1 MKSTKVNNQQ
11 RKEKAASENV
21 LPSIQKVV
29 LDALLR
35 EYEVAFMLDLQN
47 DTYEI
52 FKLTGRF
59 SKYISRYLKSHFS
72 STMLEIADSCLYSYD
87 YDFFI
92 GAVSLENL
100 RMRMEGDESCSF
112 VFRAITSRGPEYFR
126 MRVIRA
132 DDGSKAFA
140 GVSCIQ
146 DEMSREMQQRKL
158 FEGALD
164 RARSAD
170 SAKSTFLTNMSHD
183 IRTPMNAI
191 IGFTNIAATHLD
203 DKEKVKDALD
213 KIRTSSDHLMRL
225 INDVLDMSRIESGRL
240 AIKEKKNSLTEIA
253 GGIEKILQPQI
264 QSKKLTF
271 AVDMDSVTAPDV
283 YCDETRITQLLLNLL
298 GNSVKYTEPGGKVT
312 LSIRQKKNGKARRY
326 NLYEF
331 VIEDNGIG
339 ISRAFLSHI
348 FEPFERESSRLENN
362 TYGSGLGMS
371 IAKGIVD
378 MMGGSI
384 SVESEVNVG
393 TRFTVIL
400 EFRPVNPGAADERT
414 EEDEMTAPALS
425 YPGSGDEDMAI
436 FRNRADSNGAET
448 GDAGWIEGRRL
459 LLVEDNALN
468 REIAEEM
475 LQEDG
480 FKVETAENGKQALLK
495 ITGADPWY
503 YSAVLMDIQMPVM
516 DGYEATEKIRMLPDK
531 SRAQIPVIAMTANA
545 FNEDRSRAAECGMD
559 AYITKPV
566 DVLTLRY
573 VLRRVLR

>member
-1 MKSTKVNNQQ
+1 
-11 RKEKAASENV
+11 
-21 LPSIQKVV
+21 
-29 LDALLR
+29 
-35 EYEVAFMLDLQN
+35 
-47 DTYEI
+47 
-52 FKLTGRF
+52 
-59 SKYISRYLKSHFS
+59 
-72 STMLEIADSCLYSYD
+72 
-87 YDFFI
+87 
-92 GAVSLENL
+92 
-100 RMRMEGDESCSF
+100 
-112 VFRAITSRGPEYFR
+112 
-126 MRVIRA
+126 VIRA

-339 ISRAFLSHI
+339 FETQPAEAADGKHIGLSNVR
-348 FEPFERESSRLENN
+348 ERVERMCSGSMEIDSRLGE
-362 TYGSGLGMS
+362 
-371 IAKGIVD
+371 
-378 MMGGSI
+378 
-384 SVESEVNVG
+384 G
-393 TRFTVIL
+393 TRIVLKF
-400 EFRPVNPGAADERT
+400 PVQEER
-414 EEDEMTAPALS
+414 
-425 YPGSGDEDMAI
+425 
-436 FRNRADSNGAET
+436 N
-448 GDAGWIEGRRL
+448 
-459 LLVEDNALN
+459 LV
-468 REIAEEM
+468 
-475 LQEDG
+475 
-480 FKVETAENGKQALLK
+480 K
-495 ITGADPWY
+495 
-503 YSAVLMDIQMPVM
+503 
-516 DGYEATEKIRMLPDK
+516 
-531 SRAQIPVIAMTANA
+531 
-545 FNEDRSRAAECGMD
+545 
-559 AYITKPV
+559 
-566 DVLTLRY
+566 
-573 VLRRVLR
+573 

>member
-1 MKSTKVNNQQ
+1 MKSTRVNNQQ

-126 MRVIRA
+126 MRA